1 MTLSEDILHFVW
13 KYRLYDIRRLN
24 TMSGK
29 TLRILDIGTHNHDAG
44 ADFLAARAVI
54 ADVEWVGNVE
64 IHIRA
69 SDWGRHQHHK
79 DEAYNSVIVHVV
91 YEYDEAVYREDGT
104 LVETLELKSL
114 MPHHILPKYR
124 ELMSG
129 MYWIP
134 CERLIHLTPPFHLSQ
149 WLSRL
154 LVERFEYKV
163 SSIYALLAEQRG
175 SWEDTCYI
183 WMARCFGF
191 KVNALAFE
199 QLARSLPQL
208 ILAKYKRNPL
218 AIEAL
223 FFGQAG
229 MLENVDFEDDYP
241 RELQREY
248 SHLRRLQSLRP
259 MDASIWKFMRTRPGN
274 FPSIRIAQL
283 AALCM
288 RTVQLFST
296 IVEMKNPQALKA
308 LFDDLPINPYW
319 EKRYRFDGTL
329 SRHGSQLGGRSIDT
343 LLINA
348 VAGILFAYG
357 KYIGKETYIYRAI
370 ALLENLKAEDN
381 AVLKRFSTMGI
392 QARQAAESQALLQMK
407 AFYCDKKKCLD
418 CGVGLQLIKHNE

>member
-1 MTLSEDILHFVW
+1 
-13 KYRLYDIRRLN
+13 
-24 TMSGK
+24 
-29 TLRILDIGTHNHDAG
+29 
-44 ADFLAARAVI
+44 
-54 ADVEWVGNVE
+54 
-64 IHIRA
+64 
-69 SDWGRHQHHK
+69 
-79 DEAYNSVIVHVV
+79 
-91 YEYDEAVYREDGT
+91 
-104 LVETLELKSL
+104 
-114 MPHHILPKYR
+114 
-124 ELMSG
+124 
-129 MYWIP
+129 
-134 CERLIHLTPPFHLSQ
+134 LSQ

-229 MLENVDFEDDYP
+229 MLETVNFEDDYP

-283 AALCM
+283 
-288 RTVQLFST
+288 
-296 IVEMKNPQALKA
+296 
-308 LFDDLPINPYW
+308 
-319 EKRYRFDGTL
+319 
-329 SRHGSQLGGRSIDT
+329 
-343 LLINA
+343 
-348 VAGILFAYG
+348 
-357 KYIGKETYIYRAI
+357 
-370 ALLENLKAEDN
+370 
-381 AVLKRFSTMGI
+381 
-392 QARQAAESQALLQMK
+392 
-407 AFYCDKKKCLD
+407 
-418 CGVGLQLIKHNE
+418 